1 MLVGEGGEE
10 KVVPVNKV
18 KLLMIGTRFDIANL
32 DITISTIDFC
42 FVAFCRAYK
51 RAVELEPESAC
62 LWYDVAISYFYTAQ
76 VISPTHLL

>member
-1 MLVGEGGEE
+1 M
-10 KVVPVNKV
+10 VPVNKV

-32 DITISTIDFC
+32 DITISTMCINHTSTLSIDFC

-62 LWYDVAISYFYTAQ
+62 LWYDIAISYFYTAQ